1 MRMITVFDSTG
12 RDTGIWHKGDDDD
25 DDLMDRARSSISDVT
40 GVSCMLLDG
49 VVRFRAA
56 GEPWSYTIAECADV

>member
-12 RDTGIWHKGDDDD
+12 RDTGIWHKGDDNH
-25 DDLMDRARSSISDVT
+25 DLMARARESIADVT

-56 GEPWSYTIAECADV
+56 GDPWTYTIDECADV